1 MIVGITGHQSR
12 EGIDWRWVRSKIRD
26 ELKTL
31 GHIEEGLSSLAEGA
45 DQVFAEC
52 ILARGAPLRAV
63 IPTDHYL
70 KYFRG
75 RSRAIYLK
83 LVDRARIDKIEGALG
98 SEEDAFLKAGR
109 YIVDHSDVIIAVWDQ
124 QPAQGKGGTADV
136 VAYAQQ
142 RERNVRLINPIDK
155 TVGKI

>member
-12 EGIDWRWVRSKIRD
+12 EGIDWKWVRTKIRE

-31 GHIEEGLSSLAEGA
+31 GHVEEGLSSLAEGA

-52 ILARGAPLRAV
+52 ILDRGAALRAV
-63 IPTDHYL
+63 IPTDYYVKH
-70 KYFRG
+70 FRG
-75 RSRAIYLK
+75 RSRATYLK
-83 LVDRARIDKIEGALG
+83 LVDQARIDKIEGVLG
-98 SEEDAFLKAGR
+98 SEDDAFLKAGR
-109 YIVDHSDVIIAVWDQ
+109 YIVDQSDVIIAIWDQ

-142 RERNVRLINPIDK
+142 RQRDIRLINPIDK

>member
-26 ELKTL
+26 ELKSL
-31 GHIEEGLSSLAEGA
+31 GYVEEGLSSLAEGA

-52 ILARGAPLRAV
+52 ILDRGAPLRAV
-63 IPTDHYL
+63 IPTDHYV

-75 RSRAIYLK
+75 RSRATYLK
-83 LVDRARIDKIEGALG
+83 LVDQSRVDKIEGALG
-98 SEEDAFLKAGR
+98 SEEDAFLKAGK

-142 RERNVRLINPIDK
+142 RERDVRLINPIDK